1 MEERETIDVLERAA
15 LKAYHS
21 KLTGAITA
29 PEYHKIMAKVDSL
42 KKLKFT
48 EDYER
53 LQDPATY
60 EWIKYKV
67 AAEVGGAEELAA
79 FQLYEK
85 VKI

>member
-1 MEERETIDVLERAA
+1 
-15 LKAYHS
+15 
-21 KLTGAITA
+21 
-29 PEYHKIMAKVDSL
+29 MAKVDSL